1 MRASKFVKIGSP
13 CQKIKAMQN
22 LFRAQL
28 QKGNIPLNVQMTT
41 EQITTVFNSAIK
53 NAARGA

>member
-1 MRASKFVKIGSP
+1 MKIGSP